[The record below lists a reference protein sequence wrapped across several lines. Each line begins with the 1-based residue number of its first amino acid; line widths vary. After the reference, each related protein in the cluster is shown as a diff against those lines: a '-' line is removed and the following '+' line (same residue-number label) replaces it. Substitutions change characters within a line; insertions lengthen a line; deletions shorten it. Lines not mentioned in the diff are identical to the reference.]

1 MRPPIGW
8 HPFRGWGRESEKF
21 GWSEGARENEAEE
34 GRGGISMLPYLMNA
48 AEAPI
53 QNADWRIGEEGKSRG
68 SSGLVGVLEGNLA
81 DSNINGRRQERK
93 GEREAR
99 FMAGRK

>member
-1 MRPPIGW
+1 
-8 HPFRGWGRESEKF
+8 
-21 GWSEGARENEAEE
+21 
-34 GRGGISMLPYLMNA
+34 MLPYLMNA

-68 SSGLVGVLEGNLA
+68 SSRLVGVLEGNLA
-81 DSNINGRRQERK
+81 DSNINGRRQERRGK
-93 GEREAR
+93 REVR

>member
-1 MRPPIGW
+1 
-8 HPFRGWGRESEKF
+8 
-21 GWSEGARENEAEE
+21 
-34 GRGGISMLPYLMNA
+34 MLPYLMNA

-93 GEREAR
+93 GEREVR